1 MIEAIQQNDEKA
13 FENLYRLYK
22 DKLYIWL
29 LGKTRSEYLAQEIV
43 QQTFVKIWVNRH
55 SLSPALAPEIQLF
68 RTARSLMID
77 HLRKLANE
85 RNAISNLTISETD
98 NSLQQHHN
106 FMETQHEVAKIIEQL
121 PHMGQK
127 AYRLSREEGLT
138 YNEIAQELSISPKT
152 VEYHISKALGLLR
165 KGLLLVAV
173 SFFS

>member
-13 FENLYRLYK
+13 FEKLYKLYK
-22 DKLYIWL
+22 DKLYFWL
-29 LGKTRSEYLAQEIV
+29 LGKTNSEYLAQEIL
-43 QQTFVKIWVNRH
+43 QQTFVKVWINRH
-55 SLSPALAPEIQLF
+55 SLSPALAPDIQLF

-85 RNAISNLTISETD
+85 RTAISNLTVSETD

-106 FMETQHEVAKIIEQL
+106 FIDTQHEVAKVIEQL

-127 AYRLSREEGLT
+127 VYRLSREEGLT

-165 KGLLLVAV
+165 KALMVVAI
-173 SFFS
+173 FLFS